1 MIFPVMCNVLRM
13 LVKIDPDEFDIIN
26 EQFTPGIGILYG
38 TFVALTLD
46 ILYERQGKVQ
56 ENASLE
62 ASLLSLATQNIL
74 SLFRDEDKIAREAT
88 QIIADQV
95 RVIVY
100 RSRGAEMLNIMRSDP
115 YARLMSLVDRYQRSK
130 NSFSPWEEA
139 LIDGLRGEIPV
150 LMEARAR
157 RLSDEAS
164 ALPPTHFLVLILLTS
179 LSLIGF
185 TAATVSIQPEGD
197 PPLEARTVFAGLFAI
212 YVLFFNFCNDINDPF
227 DGVYQIK
234 RSSAASYLLQIKW
247 LVANQPWGKDI
258 RFDTRASFVP
268 EFDAELV
275 EVTGSD
281 NKKSL
286 ASTIEKMESAENAMA
301 AAAEAQ
307 VLKEMTVT
315 SLPAVKTV
323 LPSSDTFEEV
333 KVSVNGAYASS
344 AISQISK
351 EISVSSPAANS
362 EVENAQIKSMYNAP
376 MSSDLV
382 KTVSSDSSENSFFK
396 DDSFNAV
403 HSEANDEDLLAPK
416 QEMKDAEKSRS
427 IKIQSA
433 KDFLPNYFRTL
444 SGFDEDGNTSDM
456 PSVSVPSTQSEQ
468 QTSSVVENR
477 DVKMR
482 MTSEY
487 FRSVGGFTH

>member
-1 MIFPVMCNVLRM
+1 M
-13 LVKIDPDEFDIIN
+13 
-26 EQFTPGIGILYG
+26 
-38 TFVALTLD
+38 
-46 ILYERQGKVQ
+46 
-56 ENASLE
+56 
-62 ASLLSLATQNIL
+62 
-74 SLFRDEDKIAREAT
+74 
-88 QIIADQV
+88 
-95 RVIVY
+95 
-100 RSRGAEMLNIMRSDP
+100 
-115 YARLMSLVDRYQRSK
+115 
-130 NSFSPWEEA
+130 
-139 LIDGLRGEIPV
+139 
-150 LMEARAR
+150 
-157 RLSDEAS
+157 
-164 ALPPTHFLVLILLTS
+164 
-179 LSLIGF
+179 
-185 TAATVSIQPEGD
+185 
-197 PPLEARTVFAGLFAI
+197 
-212 YVLFFNFCNDINDPF
+212 
-227 DGVYQIK
+227 YQIK

-301 AAAEAQ
+301 AAALSADASEGQKAANGAHISPVDAQ

-333 KVSVNGAYASS
+333 KVSVNGAYDSS

-362 EVENAQIKSMYNAP
+362 EVENAQIKSMPNAP

-382 KTVSSDSSENSFFK
+382 NTVSSDSSENSFFK

>member
-1 MIFPVMCNVLRM
+1 MRLLYTVLFLSMARPLHGFPIQPLHPQTAAKAHIHHLRKSSTSISLLKGLTPSIDDEINAEISESSLSPLELFRRELSRTDPIEAMKTVMKRQKDKSGDYENKFKILTDNRSYSDRVLLDKDHVNMAPSLSDLNQKQPRLVKVLWSRSYFRLGVFISGFMIFPVMCNVLRM

-164 ALPPTHFLVLILLTS
+164 ALPPVSRTFHFSLYRLDQFQLIF
-179 LSLIGF
+179 I
-185 TAATVSIQPEGD
+185 
-197 PPLEARTVFAGLFAI
+197 
-212 YVLFFNFCNDINDPF
+212 
-227 DGVYQIK
+227 
-234 RSSAASYLLQIKW
+234 
-247 LVANQPWGKDI
+247 
-258 RFDTRASFVP
+258 
-268 EFDAELV
+268 
-275 EVTGSD
+275 
-281 NKKSL
+281 
-286 ASTIEKMESAENAMA
+286 
-301 AAAEAQ
+301 
-307 VLKEMTVT
+307 
-315 SLPAVKTV
+315 
-323 LPSSDTFEEV
+323 
-333 KVSVNGAYASS
+333 
-344 AISQISK
+344 
-351 EISVSSPAANS
+351 
-362 EVENAQIKSMYNAP
+362 
-376 MSSDLV
+376 
-382 KTVSSDSSENSFFK
+382 
-396 DDSFNAV
+396 
-403 HSEANDEDLLAPK
+403 
-416 QEMKDAEKSRS
+416 
-427 IKIQSA
+427 
-433 KDFLPNYFRTL
+433 
-444 SGFDEDGNTSDM
+444 
-456 PSVSVPSTQSEQ
+456 
-468 QTSSVVENR
+468 
-477 DVKMR
+477 
-482 MTSEY
+482 
-487 FRSVGGFTH
+487 